1 MGWPGPEILCPPP
14 PGGAVRLIDS
24 LAVLR
29 LEIIS
34 NMKVIGEGAVETLCP
49 KNTKARLLDS
59 CPKAGP
65 RV

>member
-1 MGWPGPEILCPPP
+1 MARTRDIVPAPTR
-14 PGGAVRLIDS
+14 GAVRLIDS

-59 CPKAGP
+59 YPKAGP